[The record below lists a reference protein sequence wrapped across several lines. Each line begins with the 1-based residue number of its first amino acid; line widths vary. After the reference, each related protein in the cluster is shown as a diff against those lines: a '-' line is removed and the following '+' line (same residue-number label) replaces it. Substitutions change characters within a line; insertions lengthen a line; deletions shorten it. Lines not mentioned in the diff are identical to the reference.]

1 MSIARVTMLEFFTEE
16 DLVNCEESY
25 LKIREEAF
33 PSAELIVN
41 LRTGPTS
48 AMSLAVYPSFES
60 AAGNLEARQKWHES
74 LKSTLKETFYYEG
87 EVTFTHSKNA
97 N

>member
-48 AMSLAVYPSFES
+48 AM
-60 AAGNLEARQKWHES
+60 
-74 LKSTLKETFYYEG
+74 
-87 EVTFTHSKNA
+87 
-97 N
+97 

>member
-1 MSIARVTMLEFFTEE
+1 MFTIACDEVVLERSVRT
-16 DLVNCEESY
+16 
-25 LKIREEAF
+25 IEATVGSK
-33 PSAELIVN
+33 PSTSLCCSNITCRF
-41 LRTGPTS
+41 LRRSLFKGT
-48 AMSLAVYPSFES
+48 LAVYPSFES

-87 EVTFTHSKNA
+87 EVTFIHNKNA